1 MSLIKRLEELNVDKK
16 CNKINEKEVD
26 PYCEL
31 KVKIQN
37 KVIEELD
44 IDFNEISDQNKEIK
58 RRNKLYCYETY

>member
-1 MSLIKRLEELNVDKK
+1 MK
-16 CNKINEKEVD
+16 KEVD